1 MFKVLK
7 NKIVSILEANDLI
20 QEVWG
25 FEVEE
30 FNGDPAC
37 TVTPSGNEGD
47 YNTNEEN
54 IRIYSFNIRLF
65 VNRDTRAKKKA
76 DEVLTELVDSII
88 DDFDKDYTFSGIVN
102 PLGYTFINSFVMPS
116 VWGYSGRE
124 DEYRVA
130 ELSLRCR
137 VSVDLTAIS

>member
-7 NKIVSILEANDLI
+7 DKIVSILEANDLL
-20 QEVWG
+20 QEVWDY
-25 FEVEE
+25 EVEKFE
-30 FNGDPAC
+30 GDPAC

-54 IRIYSFNIRLF
+54 IRLYSFNLRLF
-65 VNRDTRAKKKA
+65 VNRDTRKKKKA

-88 DDFDKDYTFSGIVN
+88 DDFDKDYTFSGIEN
-102 PLGYTFINSFVMPS
+102 PVGYTFINSFVMPS
-116 VWGYSGRE
+116 KWGYAGRE
-124 DEYRVA
+124 DEYRVS
-130 ELSLRCR
+130 ELLLKCR